1 MQMEM
6 EKPEEIHLCFSPAD
20 LPSLEV
26 LYTTAIYWSYT
37 TLTTVGYG
45 DITPCNEYEML
56 WCVRDADWKRHVSV
70 FCWPKRRNTLII
82 AIPPSPPSILLA
94 LCLHTSDAPS
104 TH

>member
-26 LYTTAIYWSYT
+26 LYTTAIYWSFT
-37 TLTTVGYG
+37 TLTSVGYG
-45 DITPCNEYEML
+45 DITPCNEYE
-56 WCVRDADWKRHVSV
+56 
-70 FCWPKRRNTLII
+70 T
-82 AIPPSPPSILLA
+82 PSILLA